1 MAHQDMAIAQFYV
14 NKITNAESR
23 GIPFDLSFT
32 SFKNMAKAN
41 KCYFTGLPLEHNTFT
56 IDRIDNK
63 KGYVKGNVVACHKA
77 FNQIK
82 SLMENPNNDLDIK
95 TVTRGF
101 IKTKKR
107 MGEGK

>member
-14 NKITNAESR
+14 NKITSAESR
-23 GIPFDLSFT
+23 DIPFDLSFT
-32 SFKNMAKAN
+32 SFKNMAKAS

-63 KGYVKGNVVACHKA
+63 KGYVKGNVVACHKS

-82 SLMENPNNDLDIK
+82 ALMENPNNPLDIK
-95 TVTRGF
+95 TVARGF